1 MAIIP
6 ASTVCAMAKDALT
19 PGGPQADRQDRRRR
33 AIVETARKAFM
44 RHGYG
49 ATTMSAIAAELGGS
63 KTTLWSYF
71 RNKQDLFVAVV
82 DDMVTRYGE
91 ALRLEPA
98 VDGDPAAV
106 LTMIGNSVMRTVTSP
121 QIVALHRMVMAEA
134 GRSQQIGRLLW
145 ERGPQR
151 GQAMLGRWLQAQME
165 RGTLRQA
172 DPLEA
177 ALHFISLCQSGSF
190 HRHLMGAMPRPKPD
204 ALEAEVT
211 GAVQVFLRAYAVA

>member
-1 MAIIP
+1 
-6 ASTVCAMAKDALT
+6 MAKDAPT
-19 PGGPQADRQDRRRR
+19 TSVPQGDRQDRRRR

-71 RNKQDLFVAVV
+71 RNKQDLFVAVL
-82 DDMVTRYGE
+82 DAMVTRYGE
-91 ALRLEPA
+91 ALRMEPP
-98 VDGDPAAV
+98 VDGDPPEV
-106 LTMIGNSVMRTVTSP
+106 LTMIGNSIMRTVTSP

-145 ERGPQR
+145 ERGPMR
-151 GQAMLGRWLQAQME
+151 GQAMLGGWLQAQME
-165 RGTLRQA
+165 RGTVRVA

-177 ALHFISLCQSGSF
+177 ARHFIALCQAGSF
-190 HRHLMGAMPRPKPD
+190 HRHLMGAMPKPTIE
-204 ALEAEVT
+204 ALEAEVAV
-211 GAVQVFLRAYAVA
+211 AVQTFLRAYGLNGGA